1 VSPTS
6 SNTGPGERPAL
17 RRQLLDKREL
27 HAAGAQA
34 SAANASMSR
43 HLNSVLT
50 QLEPQCLGLYWPIR
64 CEFNPRLALG
74 VEHGHSNA
82 GRVAQLALAL
92 PYCRR
97 EPREMHYRRWDGS
110 DPVLRDECGIPTAD
124 ASTPVVPDVVL
135 VPCLGYT
142 MSGYRLGY
150 GGGYFDITLAS
161 ICPQPIA
168 IGVCYDALR
177 LQTLHPQPH
186 DIRMDFVVTES
197 GVFAADGKKLARLEY
212 GECAKQAGVLAQK
225 RGLPRLQNPAHR
237 QYSSP
242 PCYASEIAPD
252 YFGGEPKR

>member
-1 VSPTS
+1 MGFKKQTRTELIARRTS
-6 SNTGPGERPAL
+6 FDSGTRREWNRRIDEHIEQGFPLLAAMVIGFCWPYKGEYDARFVV
-17 RRQLLDKREL
+17 KRFRDR
-27 HAAGAQA
+27 GA
-34 SAANASMSR
+34 MS
-43 HLNSVLT
+43 
-50 QLEPQCLGLYWPIR
+50 
-64 CEFNPRLALG
+64 
-74 VEHGHSNA
+74 
-82 GRVAQLALAL
+82 AL
-92 PYCRR
+92 PAVIAKKTALEFRHWRPGFPMTAGVY
-97 EPREMHYRRWDGS
+97 
-110 DPVLRDECGIPTAD
+110 GIPVPEASDVGIPD
-124 ASTPVVPDVVL
+124 ALIVPMIAFDDE
-135 VPCLGYT
+135 
-142 MSGYRLGY
+142 GYRLGY